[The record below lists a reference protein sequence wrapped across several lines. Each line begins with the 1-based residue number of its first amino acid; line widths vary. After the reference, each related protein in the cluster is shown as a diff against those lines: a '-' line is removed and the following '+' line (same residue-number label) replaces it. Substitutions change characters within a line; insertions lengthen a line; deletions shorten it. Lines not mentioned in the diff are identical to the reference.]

1 MVVRPICYKLRP
13 KLPKTYFVKYGI
25 VLFLLSLTLQYLLI
39 CCFSNI
45 VFYSISCNLTCN
57 FGISSYNI
65 ES

>member
-13 KLPKTYFVKYGI
+13 KFPKTYFGRYGI
-25 VLFLLSLTLQYLLI
+25 VLFLLSLILQYLLL

-45 VFYSISCNLTCN
+45 VFYPIFYTFTCN
-57 FGISSYNI
+57 FVVSSCSI